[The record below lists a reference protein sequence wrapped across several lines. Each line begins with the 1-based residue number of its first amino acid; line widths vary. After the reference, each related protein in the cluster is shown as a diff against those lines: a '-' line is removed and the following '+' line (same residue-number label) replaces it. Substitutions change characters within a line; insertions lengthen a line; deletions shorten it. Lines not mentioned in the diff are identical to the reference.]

1 MPKQQFI
8 QNQVLY
14 KVENRRSTSLFSI
27 ASPKQKKGK
36 KKRCRLEEYPKD
48 HYFVFHFHCF
58 VIYPNIFIIIEL
70 NASGLLLNYKE
81 YKPMEFNSVF
91 RGTFSHFHSLLL

>member
-36 KKRCRLEEYPKD
+36 KKEDVDWK
-48 HYFVFHFHCF
+48 
-58 VIYPNIFIIIEL
+58 NIQKIIIL
-70 NASGLLLNYKE
+70 YFIFTAWLSTRIFL
-81 YKPMEFNSVF
+81 
-91 RGTFSHFHSLLL
+91 